1 MIKCPKCNK
10 EIEDNTYFCPHC
22 GTKIHRKIDT
32 SSDNKIT
39 YNFVFIIAFSLLA
52 LLMFVGM
59 FGEIIRISGETN
71 NGEFASYSELP
82 IKYFYGYSYKALLK
96 SKGLNE
102 YPFRLVVFIIENI
115 IYFGGLLGLMTSIV
129 FMAINFFKVA
139 KDNKEIKLLPIYGLL
154 ISVLPYVFLM
164 SIESFRFAVTDRIVF
179 RYYGWGP
186 ILIIVGCLGAAAA
199 LLAFNILKSNKTKT
213 DIFNVV
219 LKGIIPI
226 ILISMVVFCLWG
238 DTLGILL
245 RPVAPKV
252 NSYTYNPMDIAYTYY
267 KNYSSA
273 EMPKNVNNALAG
285 LIMVSISGLLFISS
299 LFSIYKKKTL
309 ITTLIIS
316 VALAVFVVGSIYS
329 CIAYKNYGVLTK
341 YQIGGPAIAAYV
353 LGGLAIVALITSL
366 VIQRKQKEA

>member
-10 EIEDNTYFCPHC
+10 EIEDDTYFCPHC

-32 SSDNKIT
+32 SSDNKVAF
-39 YNFVFIIAFSLLA
+39 NFAFIIAFSLLA
-52 LLMFVGM
+52 LFIFVGM
-59 FGEIIRISGETN
+59 FGEIIRISGETK
-71 NGEFASYSELP
+71 NGEFASYSDLP
-82 IKYFYGYSYKALLK
+82 IKYFYGYSYKALQH
-96 SKGLNE
+96 SKGYIE

-115 IYFGGLLGLMTSIV
+115 IYFGGLLSLMTSIV

-139 KDNKEIKLLPIYGLL
+139 RDNKEMKLFPIYGLL
-154 ISVLPYVFLM
+154 ISALPYLFLV
-164 SIESFRFAVTDRIVF
+164 SIESFRFVATDRIVF

-186 ILIIVGCLGAAAA
+186 ILIIVGCLGAAVA
-199 LLAFNILKSNKTKT
+199 LLTFNILKSNKTKT
-213 DIFNVV
+213 DMFNVV
-219 LKGIIPI
+219 LKEIVPI
-226 ILISMVVFCLWG
+226 LLVSMVVFCLWG
-238 DTLGILL
+238 DTVGILL

-273 EMPKNVNNALAG
+273 EMPKNANNALAG
-285 LIMVSISGLLFISS
+285 LIMVSISALLFISS

-309 ITTLIIS
+309 ITTLIVS
-316 VALAVFVVGSIYS
+316 VALAVFVVGTIYS
-329 CIAYKNYGVLTK
+329 CIAYKNHGSLTR

-366 VIQRKQKEA
+366 VMQRKLKAE